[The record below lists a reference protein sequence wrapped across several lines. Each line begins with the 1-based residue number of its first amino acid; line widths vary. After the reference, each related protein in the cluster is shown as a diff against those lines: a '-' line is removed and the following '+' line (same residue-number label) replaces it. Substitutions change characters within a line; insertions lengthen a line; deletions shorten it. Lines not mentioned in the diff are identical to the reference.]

1 MWVAFQQ
8 HNCRKGSD
16 TINRILYRLYT
27 ESAVPG
33 IVYTFDPL
41 VIPLPTARMFAL
53 GSICFTY
60 TTYYNM

>member
-1 MWVAFQQ
+1 M
-8 HNCRKGSD
+8 
-16 TINRILYRLYT
+16 YT

-33 IVYTFDPL
+33 IVYAFDPL
-41 VIPLPTARMFAL
+41 VIPLPVARMFAL